1 MFELTSKSVARWT
14 VAFVFLYHGLVPKL
28 LLVHPS
34 EVDLVSATPTMG
46 LDPVLLV
53 RLAGVAEV
61 ALALMIVVFWQRA
74 WPLYLAALALAFL
87 MAATLVFVP
96 AISVAAF
103 NPVSLTVTTLALTWV
118 GLRPEQTLEDS
129 HP

>member
-1 MFELTSKSVARWT
+1 MFELNSKSAARWA

-28 LLVHPS
+28 LRVHPS
-34 EVDLVSATPTMG
+34 EIELVSATPTMG
-46 LDPVLLV
+46 IDPALLV

-61 ALALMIVVFWQRA
+61 VLALIVVVFWHRK

-87 MAATLVFVP
+87 MVATLVFVP

-103 NPVSLTVTTLALTWV
+103 NPVSLTVTTLVLVWIA
-118 GLRPEQTLEDS
+118 LRPNETGTLTSD
-129 HP
+129 